1 MAEMLTQTLEL
12 VKVPSFN
19 PGIIGSSSNYVVRC
33 TKCGRTQ
40 EINADFWKDYVQHK
54 TMCNIHIVNIV
65 ISIKKEGVTKR
76 KKRAWWKQ
84 SERIAPA

>member
-1 MAEMLTQTLEL
+1 MTEGFQMAEMLTQSLEL

-40 EINADFWKDYVQHK
+40 EINADFWKDYVQHPYCK
-54 TMCNIHIVNIV
+54 YCD
-65 ISIKKEGVTKR
+65 
-76 KKRAWWKQ
+76 Q
-84 SERIAPA
+84 Y

>member
-1 MAEMLTQTLEL
+1 MTEMLTKTLEL

-40 EINADFWKDYVQHK
+40 EINADFWKDYVQHPYCK
-54 TMCNIHIVNIV
+54 YCD
-65 ISIKKEGVTKR
+65 
-76 KKRAWWKQ
+76 Q
-84 SERIAPA
+84 Y